1 MATSKSKKTAA
12 KNKASSAK
20 AKTGAKATKVTKKA
34 SVTGKGV
41 VGKKTTTKSAK
52 NNSKEIVAKQPI
64 ASDGKKSSF
73 KNFFAKKYNTNESI
87 LTIFKKK
94 NTYGALL
101 GELIGTMLITTIFIA
116 MLQLNEPLWML
127 FSILP
132 VILAVY
138 KLSGSNLNPA
148 ITVGM
153 MITRR
158 ISVIRGVL
166 YIVAQ
171 ILGAWI
177 GMLIMAKFCDAG
189 GMGSELP
196 KMAAIE
202 DGQFWMVTMI
212 EFFGASIIGFC
223 FARAL
228 QYKHSSFTF
237 AIVVAGGIITAL
249 ILALV
254 ISILYASLSSNFV
267 LNPAIAF
274 MYKILPTA
282 GTEFSEVLGSIAVA
296 LTAYVIFPSLGC
308 TIGFLLSDVSS
319 FLSDESV
326 N

>member
-1 MATSKSKKTAA
+1 
-12 KNKASSAK
+12 
-20 AKTGAKATKVTKKA
+20 
-34 SVTGKGV
+34 
-41 VGKKTTTKSAK
+41 
-52 NNSKEIVAKQPI
+52 
-64 ASDGKKSSF
+64 
-73 KNFFAKKYNTNESI
+73 
-87 LTIFKKK
+87 
-94 NTYGALL
+94 
-101 GELIGTMLITTIFIA
+101 
-116 MLQLNEPLWML
+116 
-127 FSILP
+127 
-132 VILAVY
+132 
-138 KLSGSNLNPA
+138 
-148 ITVGM
+148 
-153 MITRR
+153 
-158 ISVIRGVL
+158 
-166 YIVAQ
+166 
-171 ILGAWI
+171 
-177 GMLIMAKFCDAG
+177 
-189 GMGSELP
+189 
-196 KMAAIE
+196 
-202 DGQFWMVTMI
+202 MI
-212 EFFGASIIGFC
+212 EFFGASTIGFC